1 MKNKLIYTWNQ
12 FDKDC
17 NKLIRRIKY
26 AKFKPASIVAIAT
39 GGLPLGTVLRNRLKI
54 PLIVISAKSYE
65 GMKRGSL
72 VFNVSFSSPIKSPVL
87 LVDEVIDSGV
97 TMKSIFRYITS
108 LGIQVKTATLFY
120 KQSANFKP
128 DWYINIAE
136 EEKWIKFCWE

>member
-1 MKNKLIYTWNQ
+1 MKSKFIYTWEQ

-17 NKLIRRIKY
+17 NKLIRRIRY
-26 AKFKPASIVAIAT
+26 SKFKPASIVAIAT
-39 GGLPLGTVLRNRLKI
+39 GGLPLGTVLKNRLKI
-54 PLIVISAKSYE
+54 PLIIISAKSYE

-72 VFNVSFSSPIKSPVL
+72 VFNVSFSSPIKSPII
-87 LVDEVIDSGV
+87 LVDEIVDTGV
-97 TMKSIFRYITS
+97 TIKSVYNYISS
-108 LGIQVKTATLFY
+108 LGIEVKTATLFY